1 MPAHVIE
8 VTPAQKPNGIEWTL
22 CYKNTN
28 ICGGPGN
35 YPAVDLGQNTGP
47 QVIIFNINDPA
58 KLGIKFDPTDPIWIQ
73 ANNKPTGPVVGP
85 PSQVVDVTPANNT
98 TLVFMDKN
106 KGPAM
111 TLKYQ
116 LNFVGADNQKVTAI
130 DPDIR
135 NGGGTGGRK
144 LFGAAEASALLIGA
158 AVGIT
163 VATLWFRR
171 AAAKRNT
178 AS

>member
-1 MPAHVIE
+1 MPAHLIE
-8 VTPAQKPNGIEWTL
+8 VTPAQVPGQAITWTL
-22 CYKNTN
+22 CYKNAAT
-28 ICGGPGN
+28 CGGPGS
-35 YPAVDLGQNTGP
+35 YPAVDLGANTGP
-47 QVIIFNINDPA
+47 QIIIFNINDPA
-58 KLGIKFDPTDPIWIQ
+58 NLGIKFDPTHPIWIQ

-116 LNFVGADNQKVTAI
+116 LNFVGADNQKVTSI

-135 NGGGTGGRK
+135 NGGGTGK
-144 LFGAAEASALLIGA
+144 TFFGAAQATALLIGA
-158 AVGIT
+158 AVGIA
-163 VATLWFRR
+163 VAALWFRR
-171 AAAKRNT
+171 AAAKRNA